1 MKALERIFKGLADQN
16 RLRILGLLLHGE
28 LCVCDIQLVLEAPQ
42 PNVSRHL
49 TYLKNSGL
57 VMDRR
62 EGPRIYYRLADSCGG
77 INGLLF
83 SFLRE
88 VFHRSET
95 IAQDSRKLKDAIKNG
110 SCTAGERRPYSGLKT
125 STKE

>member
-1 MKALERIFKGLADQN
+1 MKSLEQIFKGLADQN

-28 LCVCDIQLVLEAPQ
+28 LCVCDIQFVLKASQ

-62 EGPRIYYRLADSCGG
+62 EGPRTYYRLADPSGG

-83 SFLRE
+83 PFLRE
-88 VFHRSET
+88 AFHGSDT
-95 IAQDSRKLKDAIKNG
+95 IAEDSRKLKDAIRNG
-110 SCTAGERRPYSGLKT
+110 SCTAGEWRPYSGLKT
-125 STKE
+125 STRA